1 MKQTKPPISGEFA
14 ASTRKG
20 VTTHGIKPT
29 LLRFLIVS
37 SIGVLVIVF
46 VTSIFGASPNPLK
59 EPLPYILSVVWFNL
73 LSEGNII
80 INRILD
86 LKSPW
91 FFRIKQ
97 RGRQQLGFSLI
108 WAIIV
113 VLLGFLA
120 LPKAYLAEARY
131 FNSIVL
137 TITFGFLFVLIF
149 NAILFLRSFLLNWK
163 LSVLENE
170 SLKQAKLEA
179 DYKILQNQLNPHFL
193 FNNFSVLISE
203 IHYNPQRAAE
213 FTQKLAD
220 VYRYM
225 LQRRNDLTVTLKQE
239 MELIDNY
246 VFLHKI
252 RVGEAIQMNVKI
264 SDGHLHRHIPP
275 FSLYVLLENA
285 IKHNRASEKMPL
297 TITIESLPHNRIKV
311 SNNLQ
316 PKSNVYSTG
325 TGLTNNSK
333 RYELL
338 SGKTPEIE
346 MTDTEF
352 TVVLPLLESY

>member
-1 MKQTKPPISGEFA
+1 MKETETTIPKEFA
-14 ASTRKG
+14 APTRNAAA
-20 VTTHGIKPT
+20 TYGIKPT

-37 SIGVLVIVF
+37 SIGILVIIF
-46 VTSIFGASPNPLK
+46 VTSIFDASPNPLK
-59 EPLPYILSVVWFNL
+59 TPWPFILPVIGFNL

-97 RGRQQLGFSLI
+97 RAKQQLGFSLI
-108 WAIIV
+108 WTIFV
-113 VLLGFLA
+113 VFLGYLA
-120 LPKAYLAEARY
+120 LPKSYLTEARY

-137 TITFGFLFVLIF
+137 TVTFGFIFVLLF
-149 NAILFLRSFLLNWK
+149 NFMLFLKSFLLNWK

-170 SLKQAKLEA
+170 SLKQAKLKL
-179 DYKILQNQLNPHFL
+179 DYQILQNQLNPHFL

-220 VYRYM
+220 IYRYM

-239 MELIDNY
+239 MEFIDNY
-246 VFLHKI
+246 IFLQKI
-252 RVGEAIQMNVKI
+252 RIGEAIKVDIDI
-264 SDGHLHRHIPP
+264 SETHLNRHIPP
-275 FSLYVLLENA
+275 FSLYILLENA
-285 IKHNRASEKMPL
+285 LKHNRTSEKNPL
-297 TITIESLPHNRIKV
+297 NITIKSLPNNKIEV

-333 RYELL
+333 RYQML
-338 SGKTPEIE
+338 SEQIPEIKI
-346 MTDTEF
+346 TDTEF
-352 TVVLPLLESY
+352 TVLLPLLENY